1 MAVHKYIAV
10 YCVLSKVMQEF
21 EQKFGSGSKVFDIR
35 GDARKVC
42 SKLRLLTIFNEYM
55 PV

>member
-1 MAVHKYIAV
+1 
-10 YCVLSKVMQEF
+10 MQEF

-42 SKLRLLTIFNEYM
+42 SKHSQYNYEG
-55 PV
+55 V